1 MPRLLFEKTRGA
13 VWISHLDLMRLMQRA
28 FKRAG
33 LPLKHSQGYNPRPLV
48 SIAMPLSVGV
58 ESVCELLD
66 FELEDCAFSNPEI
79 KERLNNALVDG
90 VRVRHVY
97 DNAQKIKNL
106 AYLQAEVNLEY
117 DKGIS
122 EDHVQY
128 IRQLFARDSLF
139 VEKKSKNGPTQQDII
154 PMIKRLEVL
163 HPDDHT
169 VKLHTLV
176 CCQNPS
182 LNPMQL
188 VAAIEHNLPDLK
200 ADHATCKRLEIYDIN
215 NHLFR

>member
-1 MPRLLFEKTRGA
+1 MPRLLFEKTGNA

-28 FKRAG
+28 FKRSG
-33 LPLKHSQGYNPRPLV
+33 LPLKHSQGFNPRPVV

-66 FELEDCAFSNPEI
+66 FELDSCEFSNPEI
-79 KERLNNALVDG
+79 KERLNGALVDG

-106 AYLQAEVNLEY
+106 AYLQATVTMEY
-117 DKGIS
+117 DGGIT
-122 EDHVQY
+122 EENVQR
-128 IRQLFARDSLF
+128 IRELFQQGSLL
-139 VEKKSKNGPTQQDII
+139 VEKKGKNGPSQQDII
-154 PMIKRLEVL
+154 PLLKKLEVL
-163 HPDDHT
+163 HPNDQT
-169 VKLHTLV
+169 VELCVLV

-182 LNPMQL
+182 LNPML
-188 VAAIEHNLPDLK
+188 LAAAVTNYLPELEP
-200 ADHATCKRLEIYDIN
+200 DHSTCKRLEIYDIN